1 LIQELER
8 FSKSGAGCQTAGRLG
23 KGTRRGIKGG
33 GVFGAAPSGLRAAG
47 KNGSPIGGVIGG
59 PRWTTF
65 PPYRMTRRRF
75 DPSSSPS
82 ASSQGLVFSRRS
94 RRQLSP
100 SGRAISIRALDSR
113 SAQTPEGSY
122 QPAGTP
128 QPNNQEGAPPP
139 VDVYIED
146 GRGGEYQF
154 QPNHWSCQSIW
165 NRRQNDGGAVHEE
178 PLVGVTNYAYVK
190 IKNRGTQ
197 AAANVTVRAF
207 HCRSSAGLTYPDDWQ
222 PMTTAQL
229 AAANVPPNSAAE
241 IQVGPFEWVPSQ
253 IGHDCMFMVASDA
266 SDLSNI
272 DNFTASDSIEKWRLV
287 PNDNN
292 IGQRNVSPVASAT
305 GKRLVAGFDRIS
317 FHLKNPFR
325 KRTRMTIKA
334 VLPSFLAERN
344 WRIAFANAGV
354 DAFTLEPGSS
364 REVIMRM
371 LPGQDFAT
379 DDIGKAKDPVIR
391 VEARADGILEGGMSY
406 PLVTDHK
413 KAAKSTRGSSSATK
427 SRKPV
432 KRPKR

>member
-1 LIQELER
+1 
-8 FSKSGAGCQTAGRLG
+8 
-23 KGTRRGIKGG
+23 
-33 GVFGAAPSGLRAAG
+33 
-47 KNGSPIGGVIGG
+47 
-59 PRWTTF
+59 
-65 PPYRMTRRRF
+65 M
-75 DPSSSPS
+75 
-82 ASSQGLVFSRRS
+82 
-94 RRQLSP
+94 
-100 SGRAISIRALDSR
+100 
-113 SAQTPEGSY
+113 
-122 QPAGTP
+122 
-128 QPNNQEGAPPP
+128 
-139 VDVYIED
+139 
-146 GRGGEYQF
+146 
-154 QPNHWSCQSIW
+154 
-165 NRRQNDGGAVHEE
+165 
-178 PLVGVTNYAYVK
+178 GVTNYAYVK

-197 AAANVTVRAF
+197 AATNVTVRAF
-207 HCRSSAGLTYPDDWQ
+207 HCRPSAGLTYPDDWQ

-229 AAANVPPNSAAE
+229 TAANVPPNSAAE

-253 IGHDCMFMVASDA
+253 IGHECMFMVASDP

-272 DNFTASDSIEKWRLV
+272 DNFTASDSIEEWRLV

-325 KRTRMTIKA
+325 KRARMTIKA

-371 LPGQDFAT
+371 LPGRDFTT
-379 DDIGKAKDPVIR
+379 DDIGKANDPVIR
-391 VEARADGILEGGMSY
+391 VEARADGILVGGMSY
-406 PLVTDHK
+406 PLATDHK
-413 KAAKSTRGSSSATK
+413 KAAKSKHGSSSATK